1 MNEKALRI
9 LEYTKI
15 IDMLSE
21 QAASDMGKELC
32 RKLTPMTDIEAIR
45 KAQRET
51 SDALFRIVKKG
62 GVSFSGLKDVG
73 MSLKRLEIGASLG
86 MSELLALSSMLSTAN
101 RVKHTADARLM
112 MTPVTALIQCSRQSN
127 RSHHSTAKLTAV

>member
-45 KAQRET
+45 KAQKET

-73 MSLKRLEIGASLG
+73 MSLKRLEMVQAS
-86 MSELLALSSMLSTAN
+86 A
-101 RVKHTADARLM
+101 
-112 MTPVTALIQCSRQSN
+112 
-127 RSHHSTAKLTAV
+127 

>member
-32 RKLTPMTDIEAIR
+32 HKLTPMTDIEQIR
-45 KAQRET
+45 QAQKET
-51 SDALFRIVKKG
+51 SDALYRIVKKG
-62 GVSFSGLKDVG
+62 G
-73 MSLKRLEIGASLG
+73 EIGRASCR
-86 MSELLALSSMLSTAN
+86 E
-101 RVKHTADARLM
+101 RV
-112 MTPVTALIQCSRQSN
+112 
-127 RSHHSTAKLTAV
+127 